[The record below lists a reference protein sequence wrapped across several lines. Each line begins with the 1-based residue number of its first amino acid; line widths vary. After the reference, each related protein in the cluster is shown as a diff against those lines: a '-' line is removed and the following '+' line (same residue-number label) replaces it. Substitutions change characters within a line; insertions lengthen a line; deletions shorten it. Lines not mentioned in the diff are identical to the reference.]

1 MALDQGSEPGVGSAV
16 AALESRGTTV
26 DFGAERVDES
36 VGQSRASVVV
46 FEEGAK
52 ILAKESDD
60 ADSTGW
66 ALVEMSLALRMHFAR
81 AASDGLGG
89 IDLLEDRAHGKDLVN
104 ELRDEFF
111 PGMAQFLDR
120 AVVCFPID

>member
-1 MALDQGSEPGVGSAV
+1 M
-16 AALESRGTTV
+16 
-26 DFGAERVDES
+26 DFGAECVDES

-46 FEEGAK
+46 FEEGAE
-52 ILAKESDD
+52 ILVKESGD

-66 ALVEMSLALRMHFAR
+66 ALVEMSLAFQMHFAR

-89 IDLLEDRAHGKDLVN
+89 IDLLEDRAHRKDLVN

-111 PGMAQFLDR
+111 PGVAQFLDC
-120 AVVCFPID
+120 AVACFPID